1 MKAFPVELR
10 ERVLRAVEQRSG
22 TIEAIAQLFS
32 VSPGF
37 IFKLLRQWRETGSV
51 LPKPHAGGSAPILDA
66 PRMAQLRQLV
76 QEQPDATLEE
86 LQERLRERAQAAAS
100 LPTVCRALQ
109 KLKLKRK
116 KKKFFA
122 RERDPKERG
131 KFLQKVQA
139 WEPHKVIFIDEMG
152 VNINMTRLYAR
163 APADT
168 QVVEPLPGSTPARV
182 SVAGALNH
190 RKLLATC
197 ALEGAFDGDAFAA
210 FVQQMVVP
218 RLKPGDRVIFDNVA
232 LHKSPGV
239 KSAIES
245 AGARLLPLPVYSPDL
260 DPLEPCWSK
269 IKTHL
274 RKVKART
281 LQLLYKGL
289 AEGLRLVTAK
299 DIRGWFAHCVYN
311 FTPA

>member
-1 MKAFPVELR
+1 MKAFPIELR
-10 ERVLRAVEQRSG
+10 ERVLKAVQRCSG
-22 TIEAIAQLFS
+22 TVGAIAQIFD

-51 LPKPHAGGSAPILDA
+51 SPKPHGGGSAPILDA
-66 PRMAQLRQLV
+66 PKLAQLRQLV

-86 LQERLRERAQAAAS
+86 LQERLREQAQAAAS

-116 KKKFFA
+116 RKKFFA
-122 RERDPKERG
+122 RERDPKERR
-131 KFLQKVQA
+131 KFLQKAQA
-139 WEPHKVIFIDEMG
+139 REVHRLIFIDEMG
-152 VNINMTRLYAR
+152 VNINLTRLYAR
-163 APADT
+163 APADM

-197 ALEGAFDGDAFAA
+197 ALEGAFDGDAFVA

-232 LHKSPGV
+232 LHKSPRV

-281 LQLLYKGL
+281 LDLLYKGL

-311 FTPA
+311 FTPV

>member
-1 MKAFPVELR
+1 MKAFPIELR
-10 ERVLRAVEQRSG
+10 ERVLKAVEQRSG
-22 TIEAIAQLFS
+22 TIEAIARLFG
-32 VSPGF
+32 VSQGF
-37 IFKLLRQWRETGSV
+37 IYKLLRQWRETGSV
-51 LPKPHAGGSAPILDA
+51 ALKPHAGGPAPIIDPPQLA
-66 PRMAQLRQLV
+66 TLRQLV

-86 LQERLRERAQAAAS
+86 LQERLLEREKVMAS
-100 LPTVCRALQ
+100 LPTLCRALR
-109 KLKLKRK
+109 KLKLQRK

-122 RERDPKERG
+122 QERDPKERRQ
-131 KFLQKVQA
+131 FLQKVQA
-139 WEPHKVIFIDEMG
+139 WDAHRLIFIDEMG
-152 VNINMTRLYAR
+152 ININMTRLYAR

-168 QVVEPLPGSTPARV
+168 QVVEALPGSTPARV
-182 SVAGALNH
+182 TVAGALND

-197 ALEGAFDGDAFAA
+197 ALEGAFDGDAFVV
-210 FVQQMVVP
+210 FVQKMVVP

-232 LHKSPGV
+232 LHKSPQV

-245 AGARLLPLPVYSPDL
+245 AGAHLLPLPIYSPDL

-299 DIRGWFAHCVYN
+299 DIRGWFAHCLYN
-311 FTPA
+311 FTPV

>member
-1 MKAFPVELR
+1 MKAFPIELR
-10 ERVLRAVEQRSG
+10 ERVLKAVEQCSG
-22 TIEAIAQLFS
+22 TIGAIAKLFS
-32 VSPGF
+32 VSEGF
-37 IFKLLRQWRETGSV
+37 IFKLLRQRRETGSV
-51 LPKPHAGGSAPILDA
+51 SPKPHGGGSAPMLDA
-66 PRMAQLRQLV
+66 PKLAQLRQLV
-76 QEQPDATLEE
+76 REQPDATLEE
-86 LQERLRERAQAAAS
+86 LQERLRERAHVAAS
-100 LPTVCRALQ
+100 VPTVCRALQ

-122 RERDPKERG
+122 RERDLKERG

-139 WEPHKVIFIDEMG
+139 WEPHQVVFIDEMG

-163 APADT
+163 APANT
-168 QVVEPLPGSTPARV
+168 RVVEALPGSTPARV
-182 SVAGALNH
+182 SVAGALSD

-197 ALEGAFDGDAFAA
+197 ALEGAFDGDAFVA
-210 FVQQMVVP
+210 FVQRMVVP
-218 RLKPGDRVIFDNVA
+218 RLKPGDGVIFDNVA

-239 KSAIES
+239 KPAIES
-245 AGARLLPLPVYSPDL
+245 AGAHLLPLPVYSPDL

-274 RKVKART
+274 RKVKARS

-299 DIRGWFAHCVYN
+299 DIRGWFAHCLYN